1 MSNDTRPA
9 EARRNVSSDVG
20 DYCAHLGWAPK
31 TASNTQKARTL
42 APDDQCAGC
51 SVACSTR

>member
-20 DYCAHLGWAPK
+20 DYCAHVGWARK
-31 TASNTQKARTL
+31 TASNTQKVRTL
-42 APDDQCAGC
+42 APDNQCAGC

>member
-9 EARRNVSSDVG
+9 EARGNVSSDVG